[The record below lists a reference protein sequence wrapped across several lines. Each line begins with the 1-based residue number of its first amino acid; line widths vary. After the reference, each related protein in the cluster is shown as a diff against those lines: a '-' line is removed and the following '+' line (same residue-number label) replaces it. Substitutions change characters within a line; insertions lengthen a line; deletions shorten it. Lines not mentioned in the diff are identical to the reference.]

1 MPLLQG
7 LALAEQVQGV
17 DVEGEVMIEPIR
29 INDLGMRI
37 GSGHP
42 RAKLTDAEVDQLLAD
57 RGPDHEPAMSYME
70 LARKW
75 GISKAS
81 VRDIVKGRRRG
92 QIGPSVDRPEPIRI
106 KGKRVRVNL
115 TMALHLR
122 AKLHR
127 LGGGAWLEK
136 MLEEH
141 QAAHR

>member
-1 MPLLQG
+1 MT
-7 LALAEQVQGV
+7 
-17 DVEGEVMIEPIR
+17 EPIR

-57 RGPDHEPAMSYME
+57 RGPDHEPAMSYLE

-92 QIGPSVDRPEPIRI
+92 QIGLSVDRPEPIRI
-106 KGKRVRVNL
+106 KGKRVEFRL
-115 TMALHLR
+115 SLGLHER

-127 LGGGAWLEK
+127 LGGSEWVRR
-136 MLEEH
+136 ML
-141 QAAHR
+141 AAHR